1 MADLEKHA
9 KPVIVTADDARD
21 ALGPSET
28 SRGDTLIP
36 TLVGGL
42 VLIVIGI
49 IIVLIVG

>member
-9 KPVIVTADDARD
+9 KPVVVTADDARD

-28 SRGDTLIP
+28 SRGDTLVPMLI
-36 TLVGGL
+36 GGL

-49 IIVLIVG
+49 VVVLIVG